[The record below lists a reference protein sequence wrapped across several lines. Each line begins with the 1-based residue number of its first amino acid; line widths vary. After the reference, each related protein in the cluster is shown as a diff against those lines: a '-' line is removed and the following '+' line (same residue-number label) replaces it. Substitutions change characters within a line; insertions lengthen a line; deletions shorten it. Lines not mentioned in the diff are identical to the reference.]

1 MNLVDSS
8 GWLEFFGNGPRAGD
22 FLPALADLQQ
32 LLVPTI
38 VLYEV
43 TKRVTLLRG
52 EGLVAETAATMRRG
66 QVVDLDTRLAL
77 AAATLSVAERLPMAD
92 AIILATARRHAATL
106 WTMDADFEG
115 KAMVKYFARRTSSP

>member
-22 FLPALADLQQ
+22 FLPALADLQL

-52 EGLVAETAATMRRG
+52 EGLVAEAAAAMRRG
-66 QVVDLDTRLAL
+66 QVVDLDTQLA
-77 AAATLSVAERLPMAD
+77 
-92 AIILATARRHAATL
+92 
-106 WTMDADFEG
+106 
-115 KAMVKYFARRTSSP
+115 

>member
-1 MNLVDSS
+1 MNLLDSS

-22 FLPALADLQQ
+22 FLPALADLEL

-43 TKRVTLLRG
+43 SKRVTLLRG
-52 EGLVAETAATMRRG
+52 EGQVAEVVATMRRG
-66 QVVDLDTRLAL
+66 QVVDLDTQLAL
-77 AAATLSVAERLPMAD
+77 AAAALSVAERLPMVD
-92 AIILATARRHAATL
+92 AIILATARRHDATV

-115 KAMVKYFARRTSSP
+115 KAGVRYYGR

>member
-52 EGLVAETAATMRRG
+52 EGLVAETVATMRRG

-77 AAATLSVAERLPMAD
+77 AAAALSVAEQLPMAD
-92 AIILATARRHAATL
+92 AIILATARRHSATV

-115 KAMVKYFARRTSSP
+115 KAGVQYFGRVGA

>member
-1 MNLVDSS
+1 MNLLDSS

-22 FLPALADLQQ
+22 FLPALADLEL

-43 TKRVTLLRG
+43 SKRVTLLRG
-52 EGLVAETAATMRRG
+52 EGQVAEVVATMRRG
-66 QVVDLDTRLAL
+66 QVVDLDTQLAL
-77 AAATLSVAERLPMAD
+77 AAAALSVAERLPMVD
-92 AIILATARRHAATL
+92 AIILATARRHDATV

-115 KAMVKYFARRTSSP
+115 KAGVKYYGR

>member
-1 MNLVDSS
+1 MNLLDSS
-8 GWLEFFGNGPRAGD
+8 GWLEFFVNGPRAHD
-22 FLPALADLQQ
+22 FLPALGELDQ

-52 EGLVAETAATMRRG
+52 ANPVAEVVATMRQG
-66 QVVDLDTRLAL
+66 IVVDLDTPTAL
-77 AAATLSVAERLPMAD
+77 AAAHLSIAERLPMAD
-92 AIILATARRHAATL
+92 SIILATARRHSATI

-115 KAMVKYFARRTSSP
+115 KDGVRYFGRLTP